1 MLKPSQL
8 SLLITLLLCVFLTI
22 NLLGKPVPRA
32 KGQEADDELGVH
44 LTPEHKKKV
53 IKELTAMGYSQFM
66 VFDYYHLNK
75 CPHGHLDF
83 TIHFSGTQFKQHK
96 RSGYFC
102 PPYVNQ
108 SVVYSGEKL

>member
-1 MLKPSQL
+1 
-8 SLLITLLLCVFLTI
+8 
-22 NLLGKPVPRA
+22 
-32 KGQEADDELGVH
+32 
-44 LTPEHKKKV
+44 
-53 IKELTAMGYSQFM
+53 
-66 VFDYYHLNK
+66 LNK